1 MRNVTSI
8 LAGLAVVVLASTLS
22 AQGIIREP
30 ARGERPVEV
39 IEAIRQP
46 PVELDRATLQ
56 LSPIGPDSFVVRA
69 LARQSGTGPRWDR
82 LEVRLA
88 FRLDAG
94 VRTYSLETRA
104 DVAVALHQ
112 WIPVELRPR
121 PDTAMPSL
129 LEWSARTPVALTIE
143 RITSADGTELWA
155 NPDARDSFWERLWP
169 AS

>member
-1 MRNVTSI
+1 VV
-8 LAGLAVVVLASTLS
+8 AGRPERWSRRPS
-22 AQGIIREP
+22 DQEDGHAQGIIREP

-88 FRLDAG
+88 FRLDAD